1 MERHTFALTGLVILL
16 AAGCANPPVEIPA
29 RSALPPLTRGRPT
42 AGPVLLVGEGPSPTT
57 PTGAEHIEGV
67 LPAQHCSRDGNPPF
81 AAELQLTGAHPIDFY
96 VRGALARNPEIRAA
110 ERRVAALEAV
120 IPQATALPDPT
131 LSNTVWPS
139 SSNSFQTAAGRQANS
154 LTLAQQFP
162 WFGKL
167 RLRGAVAAA
176 EARIALT
183 RVAETQLKVIEAV
196 KTAYYEIYFNDQA
209 IRITEESEKFLRDY
223 IRAAEARYTVGQ
235 VSQQDVLLAQVE
247 LRRLEDQLVQY
258 RKQRG
263 VAQADLA
270 KLLATSPKADLQVAE
285 DSLNLNVPT
294 QMDQLYQAALAYR
307 PELQGRLEA
316 IFRDEQVV
324 GLARLNYYPD
334 VTVGLNWSV
343 ITRNDALARL
353 TANGNDNLGL
363 LVGINLPIWKDK
375 LAGGVDEAQN
385 RVAESARLY
394 ENARDDTFRAIRRL
408 TVQARALQ
416 EEIDLYRRKGTGIL
430 ASAEQTLDV
439 SFADYKTGK
448 VDSLTVLSNYTQL
461 LSFQIQVVRLEAALG
476 EVLASLERAVGN
488 RLTRAEE
495 EGSAPGVEEL
505 PPPLRADRK

>member
-1 MERHTFALTGLVILL
+1 MERRAFTWTPVLTLL
-16 AAGCANPPVEIPA
+16 AAGCVQPPVETWRRPA
-29 RSALPPLTRGRPT
+29 EAGSPPAILLAPHPSGQEHPLPVEPAL
-42 AGPVLLVGEGPSPTT
+42 E
-57 PTGAEHIEGV
+57 
-67 LPAQHCSRDGNPPF
+67 
-81 AAELQLTGAHPIDFY
+81 GAHPIDFY
-96 VRGALARNPEIRAA
+96 VGEALARNPEIRAG

-120 IPQATALPDPT
+120 IPQVTSLPDPT

-167 RLRGAVAAA
+167 RLRGAVAEA
-176 EARIALT
+176 ETRIALT
-183 RVAETQLKVIEAV
+183 RVAEIQLKVIEAV
-196 KTAYYEIYFNDQA
+196 KTAYYELYFNDQA
-209 IRITEESEKFLRDY
+209 IRITEESEKFLNDY

-235 VSQQDVLLAQVE
+235 ASQQDVLLAQVE
-247 LRRLEDQLVQY
+247 LRRLEDLLVQY

-270 KLLATSPKADLQVAE
+270 KLLATSPTADLQVAE
-285 DSLNLNVPT
+285 DSLKLNVPA
-294 QMDQLYQAALAYR
+294 QMDSLYQAALAYR

-324 GLARLNYYPD
+324 GLARLNYFPD
-334 VTVGLNWSV
+334 VTVGLNWSA
-343 ITRNDALARL
+343 ITRDGALAR
-353 TANGNDNLGL
+353 TATGNDNIGL

-375 LAGGVDEAQN
+375 LAGGVYEAQN

-394 ENARDDTFRAIRRL
+394 ENARDDTFRSIRRL

-416 EEIDLYRRKGTGIL
+416 EEIELYRRKGTGIL
-430 ASAEQTLDV
+430 ASAEQTLNV

-461 LSFQIQVVRLEAALG
+461 LSFQVQVVRLEAALG
-476 EVLASLERAVGN
+476 QVLASLERAVGN
-488 RLTRAEE
+488 RLVSSEE
-495 EGSAPGVEEL
+495 EGGAPGVEEL
-505 PPPLRADRK
+505 PPPRRAEMK